1 MAYSEMALEQPV
13 RTVPRRRRRRRKRND
28 SHLLLLLLAI
38 FLTIFLAGFLTGW
51 LVRGIFIPDPTVPVQ
66 ADPPAEITETDLQ
79 PPLPLDDWRMV
90 LVNPW
95 NPLPDNFVPSLTILE
110 NGMKVD
116 LRCYQDLQE
125 MLAACEGE
133 GLEPSICSGY
143 RTMED
148 QQRLFDDKIR
158 RLQEEGMSLEQA
170 RSEAATVVAIPG
182 TSEHHLGL
190 ALDIVDADY
199 PVLTEEQEQTP
210 VQKWLIE
217 NSWKYGFILRYPSGK
232 SNITGIIYEPWH
244 YRYVG
249 REVAAEVYASGLCF
263 EEYLDQFR

>member
-1 MAYSEMALEQPV
+1 MTYSDMALEQPV
-13 RTVPRRRRRRRKRND
+13 RTVPRRRRRRRKKNYTPMI
-28 SHLLLLLLAI
+28 LFPLA
-38 FLTIFLAGFLTGW
+38 IFLAGFLAGW
-51 LVRGIFIPDPTVPVQ
+51 LVRGIFIPEPAVPVQ
-66 ADPPAEITETDLQ
+66 TDPPVETAETQLQ

-95 NPLPDNFVPSLTILE
+95 NPVPDNFVPSLTILA
-110 NGMKVD
+110 NGMEVD
-116 LRCYQDLQE
+116 RRCYQDLQE
-125 MLAACEGE
+125 MLAACEGA

-143 RTMED
+143 RTLEY
-148 QQRLFDDKIR
+148 QQGLFDDKIR
-158 RLQEEGMSLEQA
+158 RLQEEGMSPEQA
-170 RSEAATVVAIPG
+170 RSEAATVVAVPG

-190 ALDIVDADY
+190 ALDIVDAGY
-199 PVLTEEQEQTP
+199 PFLTEEQEETP

-232 SNITGIIYEPWH
+232 SDITGIIYEPWR

>member
-1 MAYSEMALEQPV
+1 MTYSDMALEQPV
-13 RTVPRRRRRRRKRND
+13 GTVPQRRRRRRKRYYTP
-28 SHLLLLLLAI
+28 LILFPLA
-38 FLTIFLAGFLTGW
+38 IFLAGFLAGW
-51 LVRGIFIPDPTVPVQ
+51 LVRGIFIPEPTVPVQ
-66 ADPPAEITETDLQ
+66 TDPPAETTKTKLQ

-95 NPLPDNFVPSLTILE
+95 NPVPDNFAPSLTILA
-110 NGMKVD
+110 NGTEVD
-116 LRCYQDLQE
+116 RRCCQDLQE
-125 MLAACEGE
+125 MLTDCERA

-143 RTMED
+143 RTLEN

-158 RLQEEGMSLEQA
+158 HLQEEGMSPEQA

-190 ALDIVDADY
+190 ALDIVDAGY
-199 PVLTEEQEQTP
+199 PFLTEEQEQTP
-210 VQKWLIE
+210 TQKWLIE

-232 SNITGIIYEPWH
+232 SDITGIIYEPWH

-263 EEYLDQFR
+263 EEYLSQFR